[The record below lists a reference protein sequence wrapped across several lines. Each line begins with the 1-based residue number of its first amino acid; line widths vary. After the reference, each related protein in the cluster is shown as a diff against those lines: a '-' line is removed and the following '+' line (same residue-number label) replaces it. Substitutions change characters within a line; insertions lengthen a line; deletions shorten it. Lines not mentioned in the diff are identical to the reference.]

1 MDIRGKKIFILGA
14 ARTGMAA
21 ALLSKQKGAIP
32 FISDIKQESELVENF
47 KWLRE
52 NNIEFESGKNS
63 FDRIKDFDILII
75 SPGIHLSDE
84 RINEIKSY
92 NVPIL
97 SEIEFAF
104 RFIDVPIIAITGTN
118 GKSTTTALIGYIL
131 NNSGRSAFVGGNI
144 GNPLSNMVTDGKY
157 YDCAVVEV
165 SSFMLE
171 NIESFKP
178 NMVVFTNISPDHLD
192 KYKNYEEYIKAK
204 LNIFK
209 NLDEMD
215 AVILNMDC
223 EDLIRITGDF
233 NFKKYFFSKSQNKG
247 ASAYSIKKEDRYE
260 IVLKRDFDE
269 RRIIYKNKNLLGEH
283 NLENVLA
290 ASLASAEF
298 GVEIDDIQNGVNSF
312 MGLEH
317 RIEFVREIN
326 GIRFFN
332 DSKATNIDSTMV
344 ALKSF
349 DRGIVWIAGGRHKGT
364 PYTILKEIVRARVK
378 KIIAIGEAADI
389 IESDLKDV
397 VDIEN
402 LATDFE
408 GAVKRAFESAEGGDV
423 VLLSPACSSYD
434 MFKNYEERGKVFK
447 DIVRG
452 LKI

>member
-1 MDIRGKKIFILGA
+1 
-14 ARTGMAA
+14 
-21 ALLSKQKGAIP
+21 
-32 FISDIKQESELVENF
+32 
-47 KWLRE
+47 
-52 NNIEFESGKNS
+52 
-63 FDRIKDFDILII
+63 
-75 SPGIHLSDE
+75 
-84 RINEIKSY
+84 
-92 NVPIL
+92 
-97 SEIEFAF
+97 
-104 RFIDVPIIAITGTN
+104 
-118 GKSTTTALIGYIL
+118 STTTALIGYIL